1 MYMVPNKKLAAY
13 ANTALGMCG
22 VIAGLAVLV
31 LLLRRF
37 APPGSEM
44 WGFVMV
50 VMGLATIGT
59 LGLGLVILRLIIRA
73 RQTLLAI
80 STLGDE

>member
-1 MYMVPNKKLAAY
+1 
-13 ANTALGMCG
+13 
-22 VIAGLAVLV
+22 
-31 LLLRRF
+31 
-37 APPGSEM
+37 M

-80 STLGDE
+80 STRGDE